1 VGACCCHRCSVHDR
15 VHSAFCCI
23 VELHTAPSTCCCLRS
38 ICQERSCC
46 CHPVLCLRLLLLL
59 PLCWHGC
66 TTSCYAASDD
76 GDDDE
81 AGCEDD
87 GDEGIEDAAAA
98 AAKAQKHKGRKQQG
112 EAADEENTLT
122 TPEHLRQKKG
132 DTTFAVDPLFH
143 TMSALFDEG
152 GAKGERRSLPD
163 ASQAPA
169 MPSQPFFYR
178 NAVATP
184 LVTCSNNP
192 INHTHN
198 KSINACCRRQCRCC
212 AANIPAYAHGAAGLL
227 LLNRSVF
234 NGAHIMTAPHDVPEQ
249 QFSLQPAPQQDTLL
263 DLRPLQQQLAACSH
277 ASSASQGA
285 AGAAASAGPMLT
297 PGLDQLYNLLEQT
310 RKSLLMTKQQQQQ
323 QQDQQCSNVDVASIM
338 QLATRKLWG

>member
-1 VGACCCHRCSVHDR
+1 MLAS
-15 VHSAFCCI
+15 
-23 VELHTAPSTCCCLRS
+23 
-38 ICQERSCC
+38 
-46 CHPVLCLRLLLLL
+46 
-59 PLCWHGC
+59 CWHGC
-66 TTSCYAASDD
+66 TTTCCNTTLDD

-98 AAKAQKHKGRKQQG
+98 AAKAQKSKGRSKQQG

-152 GAKGERRSLPD
+152 GAKGERRSCLLHAKHLHLCRHNCWSYSNLLRPPRSPAATLTKGFLGQPQHHSCQTHPA
-163 ASQAPA
+163 ASPA
-169 MPSQPFFYR
+169 CLF
-178 NAVATP
+178 
-184 LVTCSNNP
+184 
-192 INHTHN
+192 
-198 KSINACCRRQCRCC
+198 CRKLCKGC
-212 AANIPAYAHGAAGLL
+212 AANIPAIAHGAAGLL

-277 ASSASQGA
+277 ASCTTQGI
-285 AGAAASAGPMLT
+285 AGAAAPAGPVLT

-310 RKSLLMTKQQQQQ
+310 RKSLPMTKQQQ

-338 QLATRKLWG
+338 QLATRE